1 MKIIFEEYGSVILQI
16 IGGLV
21 VLLILLDMLHPGG
34 NLNELIKNLAES
46 AC

>member
-16 IGGLV
+16 IGGIA
-21 VLLILLDMLHPGG
+21 VLAILFDLIHPSGSLH
-34 NLNELIKNLAES
+34 EIVSHLADS